1 MISLVFFLLYKWLF
15 NIYHHEWGLIRKRF
29 FITRKVLVYLCLGN
43 KRLKSKPRKCVGVTE
58 KEMPD
63 LFFKCL
69 HSTNTSVKIT
79 EYRHCSLFQN
89 SMYPKVFH
97 DNIKIS
103 TYIPKH
109 KLTKTDIYTVTAHNA
124 TQAAV

>member
-1 MISLVFFLLYKWLF
+1 MGSYQKEFFVHKGGF
-15 NIYHHEWGLIRKRF
+15 GLSVSWEKTIE
-29 FITRKVLVYLCLGN
+29 TQTQE
-43 KRLKSKPRKCVGVTE
+43 CVGDTE

-69 HSTNTSVKIT
+69 HSKNTSVKIT

-89 SMYPKVFH
+89 SMYPKVFCN
-97 DNIKIS
+97 NIKIS
-103 TYIPKH
+103 IYIPKH
-109 KLTKTDIYTVTAHNA
+109 KPTKTDINTVTAHNA

>member
-1 MISLVFFLLYKWLF
+1 MGSYQKEFFVCKGGFGLSASWEKMI
-15 NIYHHEWGLIRKRF
+15 E
-29 FITRKVLVYLCLGN
+29 TQTQE
-43 KRLKSKPRKCVGVTE
+43 CVGDTE
-58 KEMPD
+58 KEKPD

-89 SMYPKVFH
+89 SMYPKVFCN
-97 DNIKIS
+97 NIKIS
-103 TYIPKH
+103 IYIPKH
-109 KLTKTDIYTVTAHNA
+109 KPTKTDINTVTAHNA